1 MAWGSAGK
9 AIEAANQERGAAR
22 SAARQGSNLDE
33 RYPMYVVPVQE
44 VKTWDRWVAHQDLL
58 ARGKLKVFD
67 ESMWGK
73 VYETVD
79 IRFALSKVEAVSD
92 DAFSGQF
99 GSHLK
104 REVGTDVQ

>member
-73 VYETVD
+73 VFFVCWPPRAFDPAVPPAWAPAEAG
-79 IRFALSKVEAVSD
+79 RRAVED
-92 DAFSGQF
+92 CCG
-99 GSHLK
+99 
-104 REVGTDVQ
+104 